1 MTITTPHRVP
11 ETDRAVPPL
20 SGYLVA
26 ETDTAISL
34 RVGEG
39 TWTFDRSDVLDVT
52 DGEHTDPARR
62 TGGREVSVRIRP
74 GAMAD
79 YTRRL
84 RVELTERPMTLAPQ
98 PSVTPG
104 DDALRG
110 LTETWLRRM
119 RLDTRPGV
127 PGATMTFLQTRSY
140 AHSDD
145 GAACDSLD

>member
-1 MTITTPHRVP
+1 MPIAIPRRVP
-11 ETDRAVPPL
+11 ETDRTVPPL

-34 RVGEG
+34 RVGDG

-52 DGEHTDPARR
+52 DGEHTEPAGWPAGRR
-62 TGGREVSVRIRP
+62 VSVRIRP
-74 GAMAD
+74 GATAD

-98 PSVTPG
+98 PSVVPG
-104 DDALRG
+104 DDALTR
-110 LTETWLRRM
+110 LTESWLRRM
-119 RLDTRPGV
+119 RLDARPGIS
-127 PGATMTFLQTRSY
+127 GATMTCCQTRSH